1 MKKFKIISTCASLV
15 LMLALV
21 VFGVYAATTSY
32 TLSVTGTVT
41 FNVSNVFIKVAAGK
55 GSSVPATPTYYYSQP
70 ANGEKDISVLNT
82 LGFGNA
88 SFIDED
94 NSGNQTKTISY
105 YLYVENLHN
114 MNIYL
119 KFSYEWTGSSK
130 YNAGVTSGDGA
141 VSVATENTSDKENK
155 FTFEAQDI
163 THEDKSELLKIS
175 SSTNS
180 LTFKANE
187 IKTLLVTLTMKDDAM
202 VYQLTN
208 GSFKLN
214 VRADLDPISST

>member
-1 MKKFKIISTCASLV
+1 
-15 LMLALV
+15 MLALV

-41 FNVSNVFIKVAAGK
+41 FNVSNVFIKVAAGQ
-55 GSSVPATPTYYYSQP
+55 GSSVPANPTYYYSQP
-70 ANGEKDISVLNT
+70 ASGQNNITALTS
-82 LGFGNA
+82 LGDA

-94 NSGNQTKTISY
+94 SSGNKIKTISY
-105 YLYVENLHN
+105 YLYVENLHS

-119 KFSYEWTGSSK
+119 MFSYEWTGSSK
-130 YNAGVTSGDGA
+130 YNAGVASGDGA
-141 VSVATENTSDKENK
+141 VSVVPVNTSDKDNM
-155 FTFEAQDI
+155 FTFSDQVI

-187 IKTLLVTLTMKDDAM
+187 VKTLIVTLTMKDEAM
-202 VYQLTN
+202 VYQLKN

-214 VRADLDPISST
+214 VRVDLDPISST